1 MTPFLAVLYAK
12 PRLFA
17 RSGPKNNGFFAVVC
31 NGRLSMGRTHKPMT
45 KLARMAFLTL
55 PKKGWRNA

>member
-1 MTPFLAVLYAK
+1 MTTINDLMASK

-17 RSGPKNNGFFAVVC
+17 RSGPKNNGYFAVVC

-45 KLARMAFLTL
+45 KLARMAFFTL
-55 PKKGWRNA
+55 LKKGWRVA

>member
-1 MTPFLAVLYAK
+1 MTTINDLMASK

-17 RSGPKNNGFFAVVC
+17 RSGPKNNGKFAVVFK
-31 NGRLSMGRTHKPMT
+31 GRLIIGRTHKPKT

-55 PKKGWRNA
+55 PKKGWRVA